1 MRFSVVYLLLSF
13 VSLLIG
19 TSVAAVIG
27 VDYGQQYIKAMVVSP
42 QAPLELILTPE
53 SKRKDVSGLAIRGLG
68 GGSIE
73 RLYGSSVGSIA
84 TRYPKNS
91 LLHSKPLLG
100 KTLGDETDIRL
111 YLKEHPGVEIVST
124 ERHSLAFFVDGVQ
137 YPIEE
142 VTAMSI
148 QEVLNR
154 ANKLLKEKDPA
165 GIDLVDKLALT
176 VPGFYNQHQ
185 RRALL
190 DVGSITSDTLE
201 TCLVN
206 DGLAVMINFAFK
218 IRDFVPGELQY
229 YIVYDM
235 GGGSTRASLFS
246 ILQPLNETEPLKLEF
261 GGYGYDAHLGGSK
274 FTSEVASLIENKF
287 LEAHKNIRTDTF
299 HANPK
304 ALAKIVQ
311 AAEKAKLILSANME
325 AIVSIESLVDAI
337 DFRTTISRQEF
348 EDFIQDS
355 VADIMQPIEDAMD
368 TQMWSSLI
376 TTRELSGVILTGGS
390 SRVPIVQ
397 QQLSTVLGEERVL
410 KSVNADESVVNGA
423 TIRSVKLFNAF
434 KTKSLDI
441 VDRCVYNYAIKL
453 NDEDS
458 EEIVFPKGSVYPVQR
473 ILTLEGLSDISES
486 ITVDLFENDKL
497 FQTVTVK
504 AAARYFTDGACPNG
518 VVYNATLSISQNG
531 LFELDKIE
539 AICLKE
545 DVLKI
550 VSAGD
555 NDEASEEINVEAMKS
570 KIAKVNRSTKLEM
583 AKEDVPI
590 KHMSFKEKN
599 RLRAHISSLEL
610 KDKERFELEEAK
622 NLLEGL
628 LYETRGFLE
637 SESIAEN
644 GPKAHLEKLE
654 KLIPDYLVWLE
665 DGSDGASK
673 ASIVAKTMEIN
684 DLKSKIEVYVQ
695 SLTEPLDSK
704 QFQGMINSAHELLE
718 EFSEAKNQVHE
729 GLSLLEGKISDLGYD
744 AQQEYSKINLPY
756 YISNSLKG
764 WNETLD
770 AFNEV
775 VASLEELVNS
785 GRVDESNRED
795 LFEMK
800 LAFDAAYI
808 ELEEKTDLFKK
819 GRDYR
824 FRELLSWLQRMEKAR
839 KRKDEKLKKNL
850 GDQEEESEEGQI
862 SQTKSSTSRSKST
875 TTSKVTSVPSP
886 TNVEAES
893 SITAETKRFHD
904 EL

>member
-1 MRFSVVYLLLSF
+1 MRFSLVYFLLSF
-13 VSLLIG
+13 VSLLVG

-100 KTLGDETDIRL
+100 KTLGDEIDMRL
-111 YLKEHPGVEIVST
+111 YLKEHPGVEVVST
-124 ERHSLAFFVDGVQ
+124 GRNSLAFLVDGVQ

-142 VTAMSI
+142 LTAMSI
-148 QEVLNR
+148 QEIINR
-154 ANKLLKEKDPA
+154 ANNLLKEKDPA
-165 GIDLVDKLALT
+165 GIDPVDKLALT
-176 VPGFYNQHQ
+176 LPGFFNQHQ

-190 DVGSITSDTLE
+190 DVGSITSDSLE

-206 DGLAVMINFAFK
+206 DGLSVMINFAFTK
-218 IRDFVPGELQY
+218 RDFVPGEPQY

-274 FTSEVASLIENKF
+274 FTLEVASLIENKF
-287 LEAHKNIRTDTF
+287 LETHKNIRTDAL

-304 ALAKIVQ
+304 ALAKIIQ
-311 AAEKAKLILSANME
+311 AAEKAKLILSANTE
-325 AIVSIESLVDAI
+325 AFVSIESLFDAI
-337 DFRTTISRQEF
+337 DFKTTISRQEF

-355 VADIMQPIEDAMD
+355 VADIMQPIEDAMN
-368 TQMWSSLI
+368 TQMWPSI
-376 TTRELSGVILTGGS
+376 INIRELSGVLLTGGS

-397 QQLSTVLGEERVL
+397 QQLSTMLGEDRVL

-441 VDRCVYNYAIKL
+441 VERCLYNYAIKL

-458 EEIVFPKGSVYPVQR
+458 EEIVFPKGHVYPAQR
-473 ILTLEGLSDISES
+473 VLTLDGLNDISEN
-486 ITVDLFENDKL
+486 ITIDLFENDKL

-504 AAARYFTDGACPNG
+504 AGAVEKGFTHSVCPKG

-545 DVLKI
+545 DVLQ
-550 VSAGD
+550 
-555 NDEASEEINVEAMKS
+555 NDEASEEINVEAVKS
-570 KIAKVNRSTKLEM
+570 KIAKINRSTRLEI
-583 AKEDVPI
+583 AKKDVPI
-590 KHMSFKEKN
+590 KRMSFEEKK
-599 RLRAHISSLEL
+599 RLRAHINSLEH

-654 KLIPDYLVWLE
+654 KLIPDYLAWLE
-665 DGSDGASK
+665 DESDGASK
-673 ASIVAKTMEIN
+673 TSIMSKTAEIN

-704 QFQGMINSAHELLE
+704 QFKGMLDSAHELSE
-718 EFSEAKNQVHE
+718 NFSEAKGNDHE
-729 GLSLLEGKISDLGYD
+729 GLSLLGSKFSDLGYD
-744 AQQEYSKINLPY
+744 AQQEYSNINLPY
-756 YISNSLKG
+756 YLSNSLKG
-764 WNETLD
+764 WNETLNN
-770 AFNEV
+770 FNEV
-775 VASLEELVNS
+775 VASLEELVVS
-785 GRVDESNRED
+785 DAVDESNRED
-795 LFEMK
+795 LFETK
-800 LAFDAAYI
+800 LAFDAAYA
-808 ELEEKTDLFKK
+808 ELEKKTNLFKK

-824 FRELLSWLQRMEKAR
+824 FRELLSWLQRTEKAK
-839 KRKDEKLKKNL
+839 KRKDEKIKKSL
-850 GDQEEESEEGQI
+850 GDLEEENKEGQI
-862 SQTKSSTSRSKST
+862 SQTKSSTPEPEPTIISS
-875 TTSKVTSVPSP
+875 VTSVP
-886 TNVEAES
+886 TLTKVEADS
-893 SITAETKRFHD
+893 SITVEATRFHD